1 MTREDVMRP
10 EILHPVFMG
19 LDTIKGVGERSRK
32 LLSNLVGDKII
43 DLLWHLP
50 SNLIDRRA
58 SPPLREAVS
67 GKIYTLKVR
76 VIDHMPPK
84 TKKHPYRVVVEEIH
98 PQIIVPEQLTLV
110 FFKVYADSIHKNLPI
125 GAERVISGKLDN
137 FNGGWQMSHPDFIA
151 KSEDF
156 EKLKTVEPVYPL
168 TAGITNKMI
177 CKWMPSALARL
188 PHFPEWIDHHLLEQ
202 KRWNSFNASLLQAHR
217 PQNFEDLSPS
227 SPARTRMAYDE
238 LLANQLSLALARE
251 RSRKKNGRVIKGN
264 GQLRSNLVAALPFQL
279 TNAQNRVLEE
289 IYADQE
295 AETKMLRLVQG
306 DVGSG
311 KTIVALLAML
321 NAVECGCQ
329 AAIMAPTEILA
340 RQHFETIAPLCN
352 ALGLRA
358 EILTGRNKGKE
369 RKKLLDD
376 LSAGLI
382 HILIGTHALFQDD
395 VAFNDLACVV
405 IDEQHRFG
413 VQQRLGLSRKG
424 DKADVLVMTAT
435 PIPRSLVLTAYGD
448 MDYSQIDEV
457 PPGRKPVDTRVI
469 PLEKISEVV
478 HALQRKIASGSRAYW
493 VCPLVE
499 ESEKSDLAAAKERF
513 ESLQK
518 IFGTD
523 VGLVHG
529 KMKDAEKDEV
539 MTRFKNGDIKLLIAT
554 TVIEVGVNVP
564 EATVM
569 VIEHA
574 ERFGLAQLHQLRGR
588 IKRGFEAS
596 SCLLLYGHPLSE
608 TARERLNIMRETE
621 NGFLIAEK
629 DLELRGGGEMLGT
642 KQSGFCSFRLA
653 DMSVHKDLLHI
664 AHQDAKLVLNTDP
677 KLASARGEA
686 LRILLYLFERDNAI
700 KTYNAG

>member
-1 MTREDVMRP
+1 MRP
-10 EILHPVFMG
+10 EILYPVFMG
-19 LDTIKGVGERSRK
+19 LNTIKGIGERSLK
-32 LLSNLVGDKII
+32 LLSNLAGDKII

-50 SNLIDRRA
+50 SNLVDRRA

-67 GKIYTLKVR
+67 GRIYTFKVR
-76 VIDHMPPK
+76 VIEHISPK
-84 TKKHPYRVVVEEIH
+84 TKKHPYRVVVEEIN
-98 PQIIVPEQLTLV
+98 PQAIVPEQITLV
-110 FFKVYADSIHKNLPI
+110 FFKVYADSIHKNLPV
-125 GAERVISGKLDN
+125 GADRVISGKLES
-137 FNGGWQMSHPDFIA
+137 FNGYWQMSHPDFIA
-151 KSEDF
+151 KPEDF
-156 EKLKTVEPVYPL
+156 DKLRNVEPVYPL
-168 TAGITNKMI
+168 TAGITNKML
-177 CKWMPSALARL
+177 CKWMTGALAKL
-188 PHFPEWIDHHLLEQ
+188 PPLPEWIDPHLLRQ
-202 KRWNSFNASLLQAHR
+202 KGWSGFNQSLENAHH
-217 PQNFEDLSPS
+217 PQCFEDLSPS
-227 SPARTRMAYDE
+227 SPARTRLAYDE
-238 LLANQLSLALARE
+238 LLANQLSLAFARE
-251 RSRKKNGRVIKGN
+251 KARKKNGRVIKGN
-264 GQLRSNLVAALPFQL
+264 GLLRQKIISSLPFQL
-279 TNAQNRVLEE
+279 TNAQKRVLDE

-311 KTIVALLAML
+311 KTVVALLAML

-340 RQHFETIAPLCN
+340 RQHLETIAPLCQSIN
-352 ALGLRA
+352 LRV
-358 EILTGRNKGKE
+358 ELLTGRHKGKE
-369 RKKLLDD
+369 RQRLLAD
-376 LSAGLI
+376 LADGKI
-382 HILIGTHALFQDD
+382 DILIGTHALFQND
-395 VAFNDLACVV
+395 VSFSDLACVV

-413 VQQRLGLSRKG
+413 VHQRLELSQKG
-424 DKADVLVMTAT
+424 DRADVLVMTAT

-457 PPGRKPVDTRVI
+457 PPGRQPVDTRVLS
-469 PLEKISEVV
+469 LEKISDVV
-478 HALQRKIASGSRAYW
+478 QALQRKTASGCRAYW

-529 KMKDAEKDEV
+529 KMKEAEKDEV
-539 MTRFKNGDIKLLIAT
+539 MTRFKNGDIKLLVAT

-569 VIEHA
+569 IIEHA

-629 DLELRGGGEMLGT
+629 DLELRGGGEILGT
-642 KQSGFCSFRLA
+642 RQSGFCSFRLA
-653 DMSVHKDLLHI
+653 DMPTHKDLLHI
-664 AHQDAKLVLNTDP
+664 AHQDAKLILNTDP
-677 KLASARGEA
+677 QLSDARGKA
-686 LRILLYLFERDNAI
+686 LRILLYLFEQENAV
-700 KTYNAG
+700 KTYTAG

>member
-1 MTREDVMRP
+1 MIREDIMRP

-19 LDTIKGVGERSRK
+19 LNTIKGVGERSLK
-32 LLSNLVGDKII
+32 LLSNLAGDKVI

-50 SNLIDRRA
+50 ANIIDRRS
-58 SPPLREAVS
+58 SPSLREAVS
-67 GKIYTLKVR
+67 GRIYTLKVR
-76 VIDHMPPK
+76 VIDHLPPK
-84 TKKHPYRVVVEEIH
+84 TKKHPYRVVVEEVH
-98 PQIIVPEQLTLV
+98 PQAVVPEQLTLV

-156 EKLKTVEPVYPL
+156 EKLKSVEPVYPL

-177 CKWMPSALARL
+177 CKWMPTALAKL
-188 PHFPEWIDHHLLEQ
+188 PQLPEWIDSHLLKQ
-202 KRWNSFNASLLQAHR
+202 KGWNSFNSSLLVAHH
-217 PQNFEDLSPS
+217 PQSLDDLSPAS
-227 SPARTRMAYDE
+227 LPRVRLAYDE
-238 LLANQLSLALARE
+238 LLANQLSLAFARD
-251 RSRKKNGRVIKGN
+251 RSRKKNGRIIKGN
-264 GQLRSNLVAALPFQL
+264 GHLRQKVITTLPFQL
-279 TNAQNRVLEE
+279 TNAQKRVLEE

-295 AETKMLRLVQG
+295 TETKMLRLVQG

-321 NAVECGCQ
+321 NAVECSCQ

-340 RQHFETIAPLCN
+340 RQHFETIAPICDT
-352 ALGLRA
+352 LGLKVG
-358 EILTGRNKGKE
+358 ILTGRNKGKE
-369 RKKLLDD
+369 RKKLLSD
-376 LSAGLI
+376 LADGFI
-382 HILIGTHALFQDD
+382 NILIGTHALFQED
-395 VAFNDLACVV
+395 VTFNDLACVV

-413 VQQRLGLSRKG
+413 VQQRLGLSKKG
-424 DKADVLVMTAT
+424 DRADVLVMTAT

-457 PPGRKPVDTRVI
+457 PPERKPVDTRVI
-469 PLEKISEVV
+469 SLEKISDVV
-478 HALQRKIASGSRAYW
+478 HALQRKIISGSRAYW

-518 IFGTD
+518 IFGED

-529 KMKDAEKDEV
+529 KMKDAEKDDV
-539 MTRFKNGDIKLLIAT
+539 MTRFKNGDIKLLVAT

-588 IKRGFEAS
+588 IKRGIEAS
-596 SCLLLYGHPLSE
+596 SCLLLYGYPLSE

-629 DLELRGGGEMLGT
+629 DLELRGGGEILGT
-642 KQSGFCSFRLA
+642 RQSGFCSFRLA
-653 DMSVHKDLLHI
+653 DMSVHKDLLHV
-664 AHQDAKLVLNTDP
+664 AHQDAKLIINTDP
-677 KLASARGEA
+677 QLSTSRGEA

-700 KTYNAG
+700 KTYTAG